1 MAFENDT
8 SLGRVLKVL
17 DTLALIEKS
26 AESNRASPEALA
38 VMLKPL
44 TDHLAGLGIT
54 GGVAPEP
61 TEPEAVETAA
71 PLTAGQRA
79 ARVLADKASL
89 RELMAALA
97 GRLDAHAARLD
108 GATAPLVEG

>member
-8 SLGRVLKVL
+8 NRGRVLKVL

-26 AESNRASPEALA
+26 AESNRASPEALTA
-38 VMLKPL
+38 MLKPL

-54 GGVAPEP
+54 GGVAPDT
-61 TEPEAVETAA
+61 TEPEAGA

-79 ARVLADKASL
+79 AQELADRASL

-97 GRLDAHAARLD
+97 GRLDAHAARL
-108 GATAPLVEG
+108 EG

>member
-8 SLGRVLKVL
+8 NRGRVLKVL

-44 TDHLAGLGIT
+44 TDRLAGLGLA
-54 GGVAPEP
+54 GQAAEAPAP
-61 TEPEAVETAA
+61 AVDTAA

-79 ARVLADKASL
+79 AQELADRASL
-89 RELMAALA
+89 RELLAALA

-108 GATAPLVEG
+108 GATASLVEG